1 MTPST
6 SFERVVKTL
15 ALSPSEYKK
24 SAALKAWVLKNK
36 DEKYVPSEL
45 LKAWGFAEAKKD
57 EEEAA

>member
-6 SFERVVKTL
+6 SFERIVKAL
-15 ALSPSEYKK
+15 GLSPSEYKK
-24 SAALKAWVLKNK
+24 SAALKAWVRKNK

-45 LKAWGFAEAKKD
+45 LKAWGFAEKD